1 MISKISS
8 SAPADTQY
16 SKVGTRVQWLVW
28 TFSNSWWG
36 MSWVLNIGG
45 INIVSSWRGRRRSL
59 PSAGTRWRWRDS
71 CSDLWEANWCQFHM
85 ISGKDSQCWK
95 RLLGTVAAA
104 AFCERLWCSMLGLS
118 ALKYGIST
126 PFHLAHPTDSG
137 WTTWEITEIC
147 VLCIEKQQ
155 VGGWSF
161 RSQTKLKIQP
171 EIASGKSI
179 HVVQGY

>member
-1 MISKISS
+1 
-8 SAPADTQY
+8 
-16 SKVGTRVQWLVW
+16 
-28 TFSNSWWG
+28 

-45 INIVSSWRGRRRSL
+45 IGTVVSWRGRKRSL

-85 ISGKDSQCWK
+85 ISGKDSQLWK

-104 AFCERLWCSMLGLS
+104 AFYERLWCCMLGLS

-137 WTTWEITEIC
+137 WTTWEITERC

-155 VGGWSF
+155 VGDWSF
-161 RSQTKLKIQP
+161 RPQTKLEIQP

-179 HVVQGY
+179 HVVQGYKVIVRKSPSPGERGTMLPESSALEEWRSGVSV